1 MVSGGASF
9 TRHQISREWAG
20 LHAACLTLCA
30 VERARAFA
38 VESMDP
44 KASTSTASKSW
55 PDFNCRK
62 RVDDRRIRADSRSR
76 SSLPHKRLLD
86 IEAGRG
92 ALGVGTLVLA
102 FSG

>member
-20 LHAACLTLCA
+20 VHAACLTLRA

-44 KASTSTASKSW
+44 KALTSTASKS
-55 PDFNCRK
+55 CRK